1 MFSADLSQCTVKCYG
16 YRTARVFGARLTFD
30 RSDIHMVKLENALA
44 DMAGVSK
51 DNHVVYSIADEMS
64 SLMLLP
70 CMFGAPII
78 TSLSG
83 QRLLKK
89 AGESHECERKI

>member
-44 DMAGVSK
+44 DRAGVSK

-64 SLMLLP
+64 SLMGTPMYVWCTDNHILI
-70 CMFGAPII
+70 GTKII
-78 TSLSG
+78 E
-83 QRLLKK
+83 
-89 AGESHECERKI
+89 ESW